1 MPIQLHT
8 KPQGNE
14 IKKWDET
21 QSLEHQVWET
31 RTHFS
36 RQHIQVLARVLAALP
51 AHERGGNVAS
61 QLQDLSMIFQH
72 HPSTIYTMS
81 IFILQIFAAMTVWI
95 HILLWS
101 TKPLNRRVSI
111 AGRLR
116 SLIRVSVDS
125 CTPCWALGA
134 SRYLC
139 CGGRWKSLI
148 SGSLWV
154 LGVYW
159 IRRAQSHERERIK
172 KIKIWQLPGI
182 KTWNATKDALLSVHF
197 CPATSTNQPTK
208 LIHTSSA

>member
-1 MPIQLHT
+1 MLESGKTSSDRLSVSHIYMPIQLHT
-8 KPQGNE
+8 KPQCNE

-111 AGRLR
+111 AGIMDSEVWFASVLIAAHPVEHLVPQGIFVAAVVERAWFRVR
-116 SLIRVSVDS
+116 SGYL
-125 CTPCWALGA
+125 A
-134 SRYLC
+134 ST
-139 CGGRWKSLI
+139 
-148 SGSLWV
+148 
-154 LGVYW
+154 
-159 IRRAQSHERERIK
+159 E
-172 KIKIWQLPGI
+172 
-182 KTWNATKDALLSVHF
+182 
-197 CPATSTNQPTK
+197 
-208 LIHTSSA
+208 

>member
-1 MPIQLHT
+1 MQWDKEVRWDTVVGASSLR
-8 KPQGNE
+8 NE
-14 IKKWDET
+14 NTFQPTTHPGSSTSIGSLASTWAWG
-21 QSLEHQVWET
+21 QCCLSAARLEHDFPTPSKHHLYYV
-31 RTHFS
+31 HFY
-36 RQHIQVLARVLAALP
+36 P
-51 AHERGGNVAS
+51 ADICSNDR
-61 QLQDLSMIFQH
+61 
-72 HPSTIYTMS
+72 
-81 IFILQIFAAMTVWI
+81 
-95 HILLWS
+95 
-101 TKPLNRRVSI
+101 LNSYITLVYKTFEQKSFHCRYH
-111 AGRLR
+111 GLR

-208 LIHTSSA
+208 LIHSSSA